1 MNRRMAANP
10 NYGYGS
16 HFGAVQV
23 PTINAGSAIALVAV
37 TGVVGA
43 VASGMFV
50 GTDPAKN
57 ARFRALLSP
66 KGSMST
72 GLAAGIGLGAIVAGA
87 LFVNQQGGFS

>member
-16 HFGAVQV
+16 HFGAVQA

-37 TGVVGA
+37 AGVVGA

-50 GTDPAKN
+50 GTDPGKN

-72 GLAAGIGLGAIVAGA
+72 GLVAGLGLGAIVAGA

>member
-10 NYGYGS
+10 NYGCGS
-16 HFGAVQV
+16 HFGAVQA

-57 ARFRALLSP
+57 ARWCTSVP
-66 KGSMST
+66 KG
-72 GLAAGIGLGAIVAGA
+72 
-87 LFVNQQGGFS
+87 